1 MVVRDVVRLR
11 LTSSQ
16 TESED
21 VPEFRR
27 TPPVPVEHLSYLA
40 VVKGFSLG
48 GLGGCASWNTSII
61 YHVAFYPKYLY

>member
-16 TESED
+16 TESEN

-27 TPPVPVEHLSYLA
+27 TLPVPVEHLSYLA
-40 VVKGFSLG
+40 VVKDFRSVGLVDVHHGTLRYLSCSL
-48 GLGGCASWNTSII
+48 LS
-61 YHVAFYPKYLY
+61 